1 MITED
6 VSASGMFLRTN
17 EEIPLRQLVKLR
29 VPMPSGDSDRGTSS
43 EVCAVVV
50 HQSAGRG
57 IGVQIFGVDALGMR
71 RWRGWI
77 GRAWDA
83 TVRYRP
89 LGIAALLRALE
100 DRAIVTS
107 YDGRLQP
114 KAVVSLE
121 TIHPE
126 TSRSLVLEA
135 RVEATLSQGE
145 TPGVSLVRL
154 ALEDP
159 EWRALERF
167 VDEEIPIALD

>member
-1 MITED
+1 MHTED
-6 VSASGMFLRTN
+6 VSASGMFLRTD

-29 VPMPSGDSDRGTSS
+29 VPMPSGDPRGPASS
-43 EVCAVVV
+43 EVCAVAV
-50 HQSAGRG
+50 HRSPGRG
-57 IGVQIFGVDALGMR
+57 IGVQFFGLDAPGLR

-89 LGIAALLRALE
+89 LTIGALLRALA
-100 DRAIVTS
+100 DRAIVS
-107 YDGRLQP
+107 PFDGRLQP
-114 KAVVSLE
+114 KAIVSLE

-126 TSRSLVLEA
+126 TGRSLVLEA

-154 ALEDP
+154 ALDERG
-159 EWRALERF
+159 WRALERF
-167 VDEEIPIALD
+167 LDEEIPIALD